1 MKQKNL
7 FLLVGVP
14 GSGKS
19 YFCNKKIAENKNTI
33 HISRDEI
40 RFSMLGEDE
49 NYFAQEAKVF
59 ECFAEQVQKAIDS
72 IEYTDI
78 YVDATHLNPKG
89 REKILDCLDLSNV
102 NIIPIVFHT
111 PLATC
116 ISRNNNREG
125 RAKVPSSVIRR
136 MYFSLKNPT
145 LDEKYKYKKII
156 EVS

>member
-7 FLLVGVP
+7 FLLVGIP

-19 YFCNKKIAENKNTI
+19 YYCNKKVVENKNAI
-33 HISRDEI
+33 HISRDKI
-40 RFSMLGEDE
+40 RFSMLKEGQD
-49 NYFAQEAKVF
+49 YFAQETKVF
-59 ECFAEQVQKAIDS
+59 ECFTEQVQKAIDS
-72 IEYTDI
+72 TEYTDI

-89 REKILDCLDLSNV
+89 REKILDCLNLSDV
-102 NIIPIVFHT
+102 NIIPVVFHT
-111 PLATC
+111 SLATC

-125 RAKVPSSVIRR
+125 LAKVPSSVIRR
-136 MYFSLKNPT
+136 MYFSLKDPT